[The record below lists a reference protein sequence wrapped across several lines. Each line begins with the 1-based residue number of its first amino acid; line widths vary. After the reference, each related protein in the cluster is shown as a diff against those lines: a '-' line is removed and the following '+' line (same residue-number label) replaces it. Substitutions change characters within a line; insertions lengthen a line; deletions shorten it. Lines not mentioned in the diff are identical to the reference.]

1 MKLEEQALIDF
12 VDQWGHPMVPK
23 SYVAHIDDDQ
33 VFLGEWV
40 RTQREKYKSGTLV
53 KDAVDFLES
62 VDHWEWDPTN
72 SPNSEKLLMTEA
84 LLQFS
89 LRENNAYIP
98 FNHIEMVDDEPV
110 KLGEWVQHNVKPLKP
125 WICATP
131 FIKDQMYKNDY
142 YEYLN
147 GNWLNHMSEEDRA
160 SLYDAFF
167 DPARSEGLEPPTF

>member
-23 SYVAHIDDDQ
+23 SYVAHIDEDQ

-72 SPNSEKLLMTEA
+72 SPNSEKLLMNEA
-84 LLQFS
+84 LLQFFF
-89 LRENNAYIP
+89 RENNYT
-98 FNHIEMVDDEPV
+98 V
-110 KLGEWVQHNVKPLKP
+110 
-125 WICATP
+125 
-131 FIKDQMYKNDY
+131 
-142 YEYLN
+142 
-147 GNWLNHMSEEDRA
+147 
-160 SLYDAFF
+160 
-167 DPARSEGLEPPTF
+167 